1 MINLAPKPKYRPS
14 SIINTGP
21 VETRLLGSQR
31 PLTDS
36 VVPGAPLKRLLS
48 PSTSQAPITQG
59 GNHCPWVHLA
69 VSTHPVIAGAQ
80 EKIMV

>member
-21 VETRLLGSQR
+21 VETRLPGRQR

-36 VVPGAPLKRLLS
+36 VVPGAPWKHRPS
-48 PSTSQAPITQG
+48 PSTRQAPITQG
-59 GNHCPWVHLA
+59 QITARGSTLRLA
-69 VSTHPVIAGAQ
+69 LTP
-80 EKIMV
+80 

>member
-36 VVPGAPLKRLLS
+36 VVPGAPLKHPRL
-48 PSTSQAPITQG
+48 PWYRPGTGHPR

-69 VSTHPVIAGAQ
+69 VSAYPVIAGAQ
-80 EKIMV
+80 EKIMI